1 MPSFLLTMRPHINE
15 PSLLNTFLTI
25 FFASDLFKNF
35 SEYSYNIEKDNPCE
49 AHFHMFFTTTLR
61 DKEKVLNQL
70 GVKEFKQ
77 FSAYIK
83 NKHTDKQRCIDVQLV
98 KKDKSRDHRL
108 YTIGYTRKELKHS
121 REGLPEISKNISSNE
136 LISALDYY
144 LEMTKL
150 DKIGQTTDIKVLS
163 SKNTHAT
170 ILEYCKE
177 NDIMPTNPLLIPMMN
192 KSGIFTD
199 FLSLDQISRIKNSL
213 EEYMMKDEVSD
224 KPMKTYEQLLKE
236 NQYLRER
243 NQYLQHQLKLYGDYS
258 KINKEGD

>member
-25 FFASDLFKNF
+25 FFASDLFKSF
-35 SEYSYNIEKDNPCE
+35 TEYSYNIEKDNPIE

-77 FSAYIK
+77 FSAYLK
-83 NKHTDKQRCIDVQLV
+83 NKHTNKQHAIDVQLV

-108 YTIGYTRKELKHS
+108 YTIGYTRKEVNHS
-121 REGLPEISKNISSNE
+121 REGLPSISKNINSYE

-144 LEMTKL
+144 LEMTKI
-150 DKIGQTTDIKVLS
+150 DKIGQSSDIKVLS
-163 SKNTHAT
+163 NKNAHAT
-170 ILEYCKE
+170 IIEYCREK
-177 NDIMPTNPLLIPMMN
+177 DTMPTNPLLINMMN

-199 FLSLDQISRIKNSL
+199 FLSLDQISRIKNST

-224 KPMKTYEQLLKE
+224 QPMKTYKELLKE
-236 NQYLRER
+236 NQNLRER
-243 NQYLQHQLKLYGDYS
+243 NQYLQHQLKLYADYS
-258 KINKEGD
+258 NSNKEGD